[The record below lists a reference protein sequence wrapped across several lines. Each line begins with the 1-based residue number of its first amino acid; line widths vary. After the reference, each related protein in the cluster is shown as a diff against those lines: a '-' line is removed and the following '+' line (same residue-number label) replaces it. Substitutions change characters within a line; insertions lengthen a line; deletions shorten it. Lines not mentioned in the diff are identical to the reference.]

1 VLCVMAG
8 SAVVRIYCADH
19 TYVSL
24 KVRMDAMVGK
34 IIELASTKLS
44 LGEDL
49 VLCEVKS
56 NGGTSRVSPV
66 RDFWCTFY
74 QLLRHEGTS
83 TLGSADSD
91 DNKSLSV

>member
-1 VLCVMAG
+1 MSSAV

-24 KVRMDAMVGK
+24 KVRMDATVNK
-34 IIELASTKLS
+34 IIELASTKLN

-56 NGGTSRVSPV
+56 NGGTPRVPPK
-66 RDFWCTFY
+66 RDF
-74 QLLRHEGTS
+74 
-83 TLGSADSD
+83 
-91 DNKSLSV
+91 